1 MGQLRN
7 LGSGPRG
14 PAPARPPH
22 AYAAPQPSG
31 PAPRRPF
38 VAALEASFG
47 RRCGD
52 VWTSAPPARC
62 RPWPLRSPRFST
74 LRAGLCQPGRRAAAR
89 TGPPGS
95 SGRPGPPPGRSPAA
109 RRPHTSPEPGL
120 GRAAARRGRAGLG
133 GVPMAAAG
141 WRDGSGQEKYRL
153 VVVGGGGVG
162 KSALTIQ
169 FIQVPGAGLPGAP
182 GWRRAGTRAT
192 CGGAAAAT
200 PPRWRR
206 AGGRAGGAGPA
217 LSSDLRPQRRAVL
230 SARRPA
236 RRPGSR
242 APQECGR
249 EGGAGRVGSADP
261 PYRSGRGR
269 SPSRGR
275 AGAPGRR
282 PSGVGL
288 EPRAPGFQL
297 RGPPPA
303 PSVQSP
309 WPLGRAW
316 SPGFSAHAEPELPS
330 SSSVFLFVCICAFLL
345 SNLFGNMSGWECV
358 IMPQGNGGFEEVKN
372 VLR

>member
-89 TGPPGS
+89 TGSPGS

-269 SPSRGR
+269 SPRRGS
-275 AGAPGRR
+275 AAAPGFLPGGPGRR
-282 PSGVGL
+282 GAGR
-288 EPRAPGFQL
+288 RAWGWSLALRVSSCAGRLRHRRCNL
-297 RGPPPA
+297 RGHLAARGLPA
-303 PSVQSP
+303 SPRTPSRSC
-309 WPLGRAW
+309 PLQAVC
-316 SPGFSAHAEPELPS
+316 FSLC
-330 SSSVFLFVCICAFLL
+330 VFVLFF
-345 SNLFGNMSGWECV
+345 
-358 IMPQGNGGFEEVKN
+358 
-372 VLR
+372 